1 MENYVK
7 DGNYYVVQSFMVKDL
22 KLKGNKLTVYAI
34 IYGFSQTQGQTF
46 TGSLQYLADWTNS
59 SKQSILNCLKSLCD
73 KGFIEKIETSKN
85 GVKFCEYKSL
95 PLFNKVEYPIQQSLM
110 GGSQQS
116 LPNNI
121 EYNNIDNKIDKK
133 ENEDGIP
140 VVDAVSYSN
149 SNNIFKK
156 PSKEEVE
163 EVIKYLNEKAG
174 TRFGCIDSNTK
185 EIKARF
191 AENYK
196 LEDFR
201 TVIDKKCKEWLGT
214 EQQKYL
220 RPETL
225 FCKKHFDGY
234 LNSLS
239 FEYKKSMTSGRDYSD
254 KELNSL
260 VQNIDEIEI

>member
-22 KLKGNKLTVYAI
+22 KLKGNELTVYAI

-133 ENEDGIP
+133 ENKEKEQKHKHGEYNHVLLTD
-140 VVDAVSYSN
+140 N
-149 SNNIFKK
+149 EFKVK
-156 PSKEEVE
+156 KKRGF
-163 EVIKYLNEKAG
+163 INEK
-174 TRFGCIDSNTK
+174 REFVVK
-185 EIKARF
+185 EPKKIGRQ
-191 AENYK
+191 YT
-196 LEDFR
+196 ED
-201 TVIDKKCKEWLGT
+201 D
-214 EQQKYL
+214 
-220 RPETL
+220 
-225 FCKKHFDGY
+225 
-234 LNSLS
+234 LNGLIQSV
-239 FEYKKSMTSGRDYSD
+239 DD
-254 KELNSL
+254 
-260 VQNIDEIEI
+260 IEI